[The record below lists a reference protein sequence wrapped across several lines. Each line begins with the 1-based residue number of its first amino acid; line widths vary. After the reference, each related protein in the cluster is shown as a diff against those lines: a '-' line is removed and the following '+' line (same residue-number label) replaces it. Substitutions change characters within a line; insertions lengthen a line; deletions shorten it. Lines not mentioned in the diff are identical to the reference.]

1 MAIIITALFVCAFV
15 YVIKEHLMNSAEDDA
30 DYK

>member
-1 MAIIITALFVCAFV
+1 MGIIITALLVCAFV

-30 DYK
+30 DC